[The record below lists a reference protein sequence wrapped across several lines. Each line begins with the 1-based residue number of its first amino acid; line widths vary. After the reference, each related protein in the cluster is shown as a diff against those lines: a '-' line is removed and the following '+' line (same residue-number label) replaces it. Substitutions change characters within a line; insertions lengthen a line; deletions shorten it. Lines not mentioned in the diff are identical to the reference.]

1 MTTTAMNRDQARFN
15 MIEQQIRPWNVLDTE
30 VLQHLALLR
39 RDDFA
44 PAAHRDLAFADVEI
58 PLLPDA
64 RPGQSMLPP
73 RLEARIFQE
82 LALRNTDKVLEVG
95 SGSGYMAAL
104 LATRAEFV
112 HSVEIDPRL
121 AELARSNLQRAG
133 VVNVFVE
140 TGDAVQGWSAK
151 APYDAIVLSGST
163 PRLSDTLLRQL
174 KVGGRLIAVV
184 GEAPVMVMQL
194 VTRTGE
200 DSFTTTNV
208 LETLL
213 APLLNA
219 PKRSKFVF

>member
-15 MIEQQIRPWNVLDTE
+15 MIEQHIRPWNVLDTE

-200 DSFTTTNV
+200 DSFTTANV

>member
-200 DSFTTTNV
+200 DSFTTANV

-219 PKRSKFVF
+219 PQRSKFVF

>member
-64 RPGQSMLPP
+64 CPGQSMLPP

-82 LALRNTDKVLEVG
+82 LALRNTDTVLEVG

-104 LATRAEFV
+104 LAT
-112 HSVEIDPRL
+112 L
-121 AELARSNLQRAG
+121 LRAG
-133 VVNVFVE
+133 RPRHL
-140 TGDAVQGWSAK
+140 T
-151 APYDAIVLSGST
+151 T
-163 PRLSDTLLRQL
+163 PSCSRVRPHACRRRCYAS
-174 KVGGRLIAVV
+174 
-184 GEAPVMVMQL
+184 
-194 VTRTGE
+194 
-200 DSFTTTNV
+200 
-208 LETLL
+208 
-213 APLLNA
+213 
-219 PKRSKFVF
+219 

>member
-82 LALRNTDKVLEVG
+82 LALRNTDTVLEVG

-140 TGDAVQGWSAK
+140 TGDAAQGWSAK

-163 PRLSDTLLRQL
+163 PRLSETLLRQL

-200 DSFTTTNV
+200 DSFTTANV

-219 PKRSKFVF
+219 PKRS

>member
-64 RPGQSMLPP
+64 CPGQSMLPP

-112 HSVEIDPRL
+112 HSVEIDLRL

-163 PRLSDTLLRQL
+163 PRLSETLLRQL

-200 DSFTTTNV
+200 DSFTTVSV

-219 PKRSKFVF
+219 PQRSKFVF

>member
-140 TGDAVQGWSAK
+140 TGDAAQGWSAK

>member
-163 PRLSDTLLRQL
+163 PRLSETLLRQL

-200 DSFTTTNV
+200 DSFTTANV